1 MIDSLIKNNITA
13 YMLSAIE
20 MDTLHAST
28 DDDTIKY
35 SVIALA
41 NLSCKKR
48 FMSDRL
54 GGASAGASGIG
65 GAAAGDRKEGS
76 VSSLETTLEQQD
88 IGGANGDSAQMSK
101 VDRGKIKPLIHLLDS
116 AKRGQMNII

>member
-1 MIDSLIKNNITA
+1 LSFYEKYIDRLIDNRITA

-20 MDTLHAST
+20 MDTFHSST

-48 FMSDRL
+48 FMNDRL
-54 GGASAGASGIG
+54 GPLENDRGTASTLGEKSAGGSI
-65 GAAAGDRKEGS
+65 EGH
-76 VSSLETTLEQQD
+76 TNDT
-88 IGGANGDSAQMSK
+88 AQMSK

-116 AKRGQMNII
+116 AKSGQINII

>member
-1 MIDSLIKNNITA
+1 
-13 YMLSAIE
+13 MLSAIE

-65 GAAAGDRKEGS
+65 SAAAGDRKEGS